1 MYVIQTESNNTL
13 KKVNDICNLPAM
25 LKPKDTIE
33 IECRGYIE
41 WWTFNSHTNDCEMY
55 IYGGCGGSE
64 NLFNTYMACEA
75 ACGEFSKSDFSYQ
88 LPYLFINFCLPR
100 R

>member
-88 LPYLFINFCLPR
+88 LL
-100 R
+100 